1 LVVDGYPSPV
11 VVNSVH
17 TFSVTAVDIDGNTV
31 PDYLGTITFTS
42 TDPQAILPDDYTFTP
57 DDSGTHIFAAVF
69 ETVGVQSLTATD
81 TESSITGTQDG
92 IEVVDQRA
100 YGDSRSADAVLLQ
113 SFVRVPVEPMQ
124 PLTSSVTGLSTPS
137 RIPSDLSFATAAEEH
152 QPLTLARPGTRGWA
166 GATPAAALSLLLG
179 DQGAELIRGMAVDN
193 LILARLG

>member
-1 LVVDGYPSPV
+1 KPFDSFVPGTVTHGDNSTHVTVPPSTPLNAAHPGGTTVASLVVDGYPSPV

-57 DDSGTHIFAAVF
+57 DDSGTHMFAAVF

-100 YGDSRSADAVLLQ
+100 YGASRSADAVLLQ
-113 SFVRVPVEPMQ
+113 SFVRAPVAPMQ
-124 PLTSSVTGLSTPS
+124 PLTGSVTGLSTPS
-137 RIPSDLSFATAAEEH
+137 RIPSDLSFAT
-152 QPLTLARPGTRGWA
+152 
-166 GATPAAALSLLLG
+166 
-179 DQGAELIRGMAVDN
+179 
-193 LILARLG
+193 